1 MQIKA
6 AADKQPQ
13 LHTLTAMRDRSDID
27 ARTKRSI
34 DQEIRS
40 IAAGWKVERDAAYE
54 IEFTFAESGNFATIH
69 DLRLEHKG
77 NVAQIDHLIIN
88 RLMEIWVCESK
99 HFAEGVAINEQGEW
113 SRYYTGRAHGM
124 PSPVEQNR
132 RHILSLERLFNSGA
146 VPLPKRLGTIAIK
159 PDLKPVV
166 LVSNNARISRP
177 RGAKVDVN

>member
-1 MQIKA
+1 M
-6 AADKQPQ
+6 
-13 LHTLTAMRDRSDID
+13 
-27 ARTKRSI
+27 
-34 DQEIRS
+34 
-40 IAAGWKVERDAAYE
+40 
-54 IEFTFAESGNFATIH
+54 
-69 DLRLEHKG
+69 
-77 NVAQIDHLIIN
+77 AQIDHLIIN

-124 PSPVEQNR
+124 PSRSSRTADTSSRSSACSIP
-132 RHILSLERLFNSGA
+132 GA

-177 RGAKVDVN
+177 RGAKVDAN